1 MRMGE
6 DKTGAIRTA
15 GIRLAALTV
24 AVLAAT
30 LGSASAQV
38 PAVCRDIQAQLAR
51 LDNAP
56 SGGNRRFAALASR
69 QRAEIA
75 NAQRQYQAGG
85 CGGLFQSGQCAALG
99 QHIGRMQANLG
110 HLEAQSSGGGNGA
123 QRARLMAAYDA
134 NGCRGGTRQAARGGF
149 FGDDPPERQ
158 VYRRYEAPGSRPQT
172 AYQAPSGGFG
182 GFIEHLFGGGRRELP
197 PDEPP
202 AMAER
207 PPSDRPLSPL
217 GEDQEQRPR
226 GVGHRA
232 VCVRLCDGAFF
243 PMTSSPRPG
252 AAVDE
257 EEMCQLQ
264 CPGTEVALFRMRDDR
279 IENAVSS
286 TGRSYTSLPNALR
299 FRSRF
304 DAACTC
310 RPPGGSWAASFAN
323 RVDPTLRPGDQVVS
337 AEQARLLSLPASQR
351 ASVRDEM
358 AAEQRARR
366 EAGRP
371 ARGERGQPRGERG
384 TLRDGSGA
392 TIGLDGTV
400 RLPTEPQ
407 TLDMRGTDDAGAA
420 AGAEP
425 QAIEPPAAIDTA
437 TGTERRPVRIIG
449 PILAPRAE
457 TPRLPSGG

>member
-6 DKTGAIRTA
+6 DKTGTTKAA
-15 GIRLAALTV
+15 GVRLAAFAV
-24 AVLAAT
+24 AVFAAT
-30 LGSASAQV
+30 VGSASAQA

-51 LDNAP
+51 LDQAP
-56 SGGNRRFAALASR
+56 SGGNRRFAALANR

-75 NAQRQYQAGG
+75 NAQRQYQAAG
-85 CGGLFQSGQCAALG
+85 CGGFFQSGQCAALG

-110 HLEAQSSGGGNGA
+110 QLQAQSAGGGNSA

-134 NGCRGGTRQAARGGF
+134 NGCRGGTRQAARGGW
-149 FGDDPPERQ
+149 FGDEPPERQ
-158 VYRRYEAPGSRPQT
+158 IYRRYESPGGRPQT

-197 PDEPP
+197 PEEP
-202 AMAER
+202 AVAER

-299 FRSRF
+299 FRTRF

-323 RVDPTLRPGDQVVS
+323 RVDPTLRPGDQIVS
-337 AEQARLLSLPASQR
+337 AEQARLLSMPAAHR

-366 EAGRP
+366 EAERQ
-371 ARGERGQPRGERG
+371 ARGERGQARGS
-384 TLRDGSGA
+384 LRDGGAA

-400 RLPTEPQ
+400 RLPAEPQ
-407 TLDMRGTDDAGAA
+407 PLDMRGTDGTRLPGIDGQAVG
-420 AGAEP
+420 P
-425 QAIEPPAAIDTA
+425 QGEVDTA
-437 TGTERRPVRIIG
+437 IGAERRPVRIIG

-457 TPRLPSGG
+457 APRAPSGG